1 MLLIMLNPN
10 ETSFH
15 SGEIAI
21 QNQAGVEEE
30 ARRLLRG
37 INSFIQP
44 KAEEFLGNQ
53 HLAAASTVDANG
65 KVWASLL
72 LGEAGFIKV
81 LNQQSVQINPTST
94 AKDLLYTNL
103 QSNSHIG
110 ILVIDL
116 TNRRRLRLNGKA
128 EIQNKEISEKI
139 INLEIKEVFFNCPQ
153 YIQTRHLETSKAE
166 SPSQSQTDDTKILN
180 KKALSNSNKNW
191 ISQSDTFF
199 IASFNPEIGA
209 DASHRGGNPGFVRVV
224 DDSKLIFPDYAG
236 NNMFQTFGNFA
247 INPNAGI
254 IFIDFE
260 NGHTLQLSGKAN
272 IIWDTEAIKEFTGA
286 KRLVEFDIE
295 EIVETQNATNW
306 SWKFGKYS
314 PVNP

>member
-1 MLLIMLNPN
+1 M
-10 ETSFH
+10 SFH
-15 SGEIAI
+15 SGEIAV
-21 QNQAGVEEE
+21 QNEAGVQEE
-30 ARRLLRG
+30 ARRLLGG

-44 KAEEFLGNQ
+44 KAEDFLATQ
-53 HLAAASTVDANG
+53 QLAAACTVDANG

-81 LNQQSVQINPTST
+81 LNQQSVQINPIST
-94 AKDLLYTNL
+94 AEDILYSNL

-128 EIQNKEISEKI
+128 EIQTQEISEKI
-139 INLEIKEVFFNCPQ
+139 INLEIKEVFFNCPK
-153 YIQTRHLETSKAE
+153 YIQTRHLETSQAE
-166 SPSQSQTDDTKILN
+166 SSSQSKIFN
-180 KKALSNSNKNW
+180 QKALSNSNKNW

-199 IASFNPEIGA
+199 IASFHPEIGA

-224 DDSKLIFPDYAG
+224 NDNKLIFPDYAG

-254 IFIDFE
+254 IFVDFE
-260 NGHTLQLSGKAN
+260 NGHTLQLTGKAN
-272 IIWDTEAIKEFTGA
+272 IVWEDEEISEFAGA

-295 EIVETQNATNW
+295 EVVETQNATNW

-314 PVNP
+314 PANP

>member
-1 MLLIMLNPN
+1 M
-10 ETSFH
+10 SFH
-15 SGEIAI
+15 SGEIAV
-21 QNQAGVEEE
+21 QNQAGVQEE
-30 ARRLLRG
+30 ARRLLSG
-37 INSFIQP
+37 INSVIQP
-44 KAEEFLGNQ
+44 KAEEFLGTQ
-53 HLAAASTVDANG
+53 QFAAASTVDANG

-81 LNQQSVQINPTST
+81 LNQQSVQINPIST
-94 AKDLLYTNL
+94 AKDILYSNL
-103 QSNSHIG
+103 KSNSHIG
-110 ILVIDL
+110 ILAIDL

-128 EIQNKEISEKI
+128 EIQKQEISEKI
-139 INLEIKEVFFNCPQ
+139 IKLEIKEVFFNCPK
-153 YIQTRHLETSKAE
+153 YIQTRHLEISEAE
-166 SPSQSQTDDTKILN
+166 SPSQSQIFN
-180 KKALSNSNKNW
+180 RKALSNSNKNW

-224 DDSKLIFPDYAG
+224 NDNKLVFPDYAG

-254 IFIDFE
+254 IFVDFE
-260 NGHTLQLSGKAN
+260 NGHTLQLTGKAK
-272 IIWDTEAIKEFTGA
+272 IVWDAEKITEFAGA

-295 EIVETQNATNW
+295 EVLETQNATNW

-314 PVNP
+314 PANP